1 MITVRP
7 SAAIAKPK
15 RIDRIGM
22 MCRAVTAA
30 LAYTGKCKKGVPAC
44 AEDALLGL
52 RLRASWRT

>member
-15 RIDRIGM
+15 RIARIGM

-44 AEDALLGL
+44 AEDAL
-52 RLRASWRT
+52 